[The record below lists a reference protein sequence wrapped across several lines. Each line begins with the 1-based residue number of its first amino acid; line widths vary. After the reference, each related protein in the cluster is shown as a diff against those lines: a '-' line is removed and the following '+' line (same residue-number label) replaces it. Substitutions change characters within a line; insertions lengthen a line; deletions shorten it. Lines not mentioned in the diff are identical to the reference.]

1 MLVHNCG
8 VSQGLDFL
16 LGLDFLTEVVAAEMR
31 MSLKQE
37 TRRDKLGSSGRL
49 LFFDSTLFLKQDQ
62 STPFRCYQAVLEM
75 TDW

>member
-1 MLVHNCG
+1 
-8 VSQGLDFL
+8 
-16 LGLDFLTEVVAAEMR
+16 